1 MLLKKYLPVFAV
13 VAGLLAAAVFF
24 YGRPQEAAGNY
35 DDFASCLG
43 SSGAVMYGA
52 DWCPHCQN
60 EKRAFGASFRFVTY
74 VECPDNPKLC
84 LEKGIEGYP
93 TWILADGER
102 LVGEQGIERLSQKS
116 GCLLPQGNQ

>member
-1 MLLKKYLPVFAV
+1 MKKQYLFLALFIIAALALLNFSKKSVDAPSALDNFAQCL
-13 VAGLLAAAVFF
+13 AGRGFT
-24 YGRPQEAAGNY
+24 
-35 DDFASCLG
+35 
-43 SSGAVMYGA
+43 MYGA

>member
-52 DWCPHCQN
+52 DWYPHCLN
-60 EKRAFGASFRFVTY
+60 EKNAFGDSFKFVNY
-74 VECPDNPKLC
+74 VECPRDPERC
-84 LEKGIEGYP
+84 IAEGIKGYP
-93 TWILADGER
+93 TWVFPDGRRFE
-102 LVGEQGIERLSQKS
+102 GEMGLEKLSEES
-116 GCLLPQGNQ
+116 GCLLENKK

>member
-60 EKRAFGASFRFVTY
+60 EKNAFGDSFKFVNY
-74 VECPDNPKLC
+74 VECPRDPERC
-84 LEKGIEGYP
+84 IAEGIKGYP
-93 TWILADGER
+93 TWVFPDGRRFE
-102 LVGEQGIERLSQKS
+102 GEMGLEKLSEES
-116 GCLLPQGNQ
+116 GCLLENKK